1 MKVSDIKSFSE
12 AEILDKIK
20 ELRKELLMLRI
31 QRVNGRLD
39 KPHLLKEYKKDVSR
53 MFTILTERKMSKNV

>member
-1 MKVSDIKSFSE
+1 MKSKDIRTLSE
-12 AEILDKIK
+12 TELKDKIQ
-20 ELRKELLMLRI
+20 ELRRELLMLRI

-53 MFTILTERKMSKNV
+53 MLTILTERKMSKNV

>member
-1 MKVSDIKSFSE
+1 
-12 AEILDKIK
+12 
-20 ELRKELLMLRI
+20 MLRI

-53 MFTILTERKMSKNV
+53 MLTILTERKMLKNV

>member
-1 MKVSDIKSFSE
+1 MKVTDIKTLSE

-20 ELRKELLMLRI
+20 ELRRELLMLRI
-31 QRVNGRLD
+31 QWVNGRLD

-53 MFTILTERKMSKNV
+53 MLTILTERKMSENV

>member
-1 MKVSDIKSFSE
+1 VKVSDIKSLSE